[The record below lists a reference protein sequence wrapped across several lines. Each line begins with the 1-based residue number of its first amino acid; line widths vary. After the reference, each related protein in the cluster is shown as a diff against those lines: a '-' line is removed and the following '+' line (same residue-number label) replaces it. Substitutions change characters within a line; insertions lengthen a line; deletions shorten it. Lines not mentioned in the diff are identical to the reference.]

1 MNQQLGDLRRAE
13 DQIRKYATARK
24 ALSADQEH
32 IFKDLKDQ
40 LPGLRHE
47 VLDSSLNRRAILD
60 EALSR
65 GMVQDGNNLT
75 IPRRPPLQPPR
86 PRPAPSQQSAALD
99 GPDGPGMFRQGIGGF
114 MAGGGFGGGVL
125 GNVAGAALSFLNWP
139 RAIGTLAGLGVAYG
153 RQQYSDHVQE
163 LMGFEQLG
171 RMTGHDPDRMLI
183 QNAGNMEKFRVFDKS
198 TVTQVTQALGRM
210 TGGTDPT
217 GPLATGAITGTDP
230 LQEAMRVA
238 QASQFMPHL
247 GDARDM
253 SLDTLAEFRRSAAT
267 RLGDPLVTSSNL
279 GTIPGRFSAAELAEK
294 RKEIEVLQKVL
305 GESGDQDYPGRANWE
320 GRLKQLR
327 SDVAEGGDRRSRGP
341 DFDPLLYSTFAD
353 SALRSYVGLSQH
365 PFIPADQ
372 AGAAGMLGQATHT
385 RVPGIDPMSHAGINA
400 AAARIQNVN
409 TFTQPGGGLFQE
421 MQMLGVMRLR
431 GTETDAE
438 LKKRDIDISHPL
450 GVLRAMQRAPQLAT
464 QGVPEVQHA
473 MLKSVA
479 EMFPDR
485 ETRGMALTM
494 QGMDPESAYRLSE
507 DIALASRKSPEQW
520 GPPNRTDE
528 QRESDRTRL
537 KEGGEVITSGTLSS
551 AAAGKIYQDVIVPQ
565 INDTLV
571 GAAIGEKWGPEGRLF
586 LNEFKETMVR
596 AVVGV
601 LSEKIEV
608 PDRVAR
614 E

>member
-24 ALSADQEH
+24 ALTADQEQ

-60 EALSR
+60 EALGR

-75 IPRRPPLQPPR
+75 IPRRPPPQPPR
-86 PRPAPSQQSAALD
+86 PRPAPSQQSAGLD
-99 GPDGPGMFRQGIGGF
+99 GPDGPGMFRQGVGGF

-171 RMTGHDPDRMLI
+171 RMTGHDPDRMLM
-183 QNAGNMEKFRVFDKS
+183 QNAGDMERFRVFDKS
-198 TVTQVTQALGRM
+198 TTTQVAQIMGRM
-210 TGGTDPT
+210 TGAPDTT

-230 LQEAMRVA
+230 VQEAMRVA
-238 QASQFMPHL
+238 QAAQFMPHL

-253 SLDTLAEFRRSAAT
+253 SLDTLAEFRRSGAT
-267 RLGDPLVTSSNL
+267 RLGDSLVTSSHL

-294 RKEIEVLQKVL
+294 RKEIDVLQKIL
-305 GESGDQDYPGRANWE
+305 GESGDQDYPGRSNWE

-353 SALRSYVGLSQH
+353 SALRSYASLSQH
-365 PFIPADQ
+365 PFIPADHT
-372 AGAAGMLGQATHT
+372 GAAGMLSQATHT
-385 RVPGIDPMSHAGINA
+385 RIPGIDPMSHAGINA
-400 AAARIQNVN
+400 AAARMQNVN
-409 TFTQPGGGLFQE
+409 AFTQPGGGVFEE
-421 MQMLGVMRLR
+421 MQLLGVLRLR
-431 GTETDAE
+431 GTETAE
-438 LKKRDIDISHPL
+438 KLKAMGIDISSPL
-450 GVLRAMQRAPQLAT
+450 GAMRAMQQAPALAT
-464 QGVPEVQHA
+464 RGVPEVQHA

-479 EMFPDR
+479 EMYPDR
-485 ETRGMALTM
+485 DTRGMALAM
-494 QGMDPESAYRLSE
+494 EGRDPETAYRLSE
-507 DIALASRKSPEQW
+507 DIELAGRKSPEQW
-520 GPPNRTDE
+520 GPPKRTDE
-528 QRESDRTRL
+528 QRKSDRQRL
-537 KEGGEVITSGTLSS
+537 TDAGDVITHGSLASG
-551 AAAGKIYQDVIVPQ
+551 AAGKIHQEVIRPQ
-565 INDTLV
+565 ILDTVL
-571 GAAIGEKWGPEGRLF
+571 GAGVGEKYGPEARSY
-586 LNEFKETMVR
+586 LNEFKEAMVR
-596 AVVGV
+596 GVVDI

-608 PDRVAR
+608 PDRAAR